1 MYVEQQISAVHS
13 KMLVYHE
20 NLKRLRKRLEIV
32 RQVYAAPK
40 LYAAAI
46 VEVYRRR
53 MYSSQFTFV
62 SCVIKLL
69 GFKCI
74 GKQPYSIYTSQKKKR
89 NTRIFAVFFSIVSS
103 LNHSVNR

>member
-40 LYAAAI
+40 LYASAI

-53 MYSSQFTFV
+53 LYSSHFTAV
-62 SCVIKLL
+62 SFLL
-69 GFKCI
+69 FYL
-74 GKQPYSIYTSQKKKR
+74 QY
-89 NTRIFAVFFSIVSS
+89 N
-103 LNHSVNR
+103 